1 MRTIAS
7 IGCST
12 RSCTASAASSAVL
25 GMGSGTQGSLG
36 GGPRSES
43 GDRSNN
49 ADAINIPE
57 MPSAN
62 A

>member
-1 MRTIAS
+1 M
-7 IGCST
+7 
-12 RSCTASAASSAVL
+12 L

-57 MPSAN
+57 IPSAN